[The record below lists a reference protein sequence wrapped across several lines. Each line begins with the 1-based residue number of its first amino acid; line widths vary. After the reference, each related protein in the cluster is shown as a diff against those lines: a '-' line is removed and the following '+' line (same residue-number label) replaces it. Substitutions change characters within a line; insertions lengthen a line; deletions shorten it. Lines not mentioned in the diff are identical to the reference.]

1 MHKQQAEKVELS
13 PLGCVFDGLPMQ
25 KLQRIR
31 TLQAAHWRT
40 GRTRHSVPQRTASA
54 ATRAA

>member
-1 MHKQQAEKVELS
+1 MHKQQAGKVES
-13 PLGCVFDGLPMQ
+13 FPPGCVFDGLPMQ

-40 GRTRHSVPQRTASA
+40 GRTRHSVQQRPASA

>member
-1 MHKQQAEKVELS
+1 MYKQHAGKAELS
-13 PLGCVFDGLPMQ
+13 PSGCIFDGLPVE

-40 GRTRHSVPQRTASA
+40 GRTQHGAQQRTTSA